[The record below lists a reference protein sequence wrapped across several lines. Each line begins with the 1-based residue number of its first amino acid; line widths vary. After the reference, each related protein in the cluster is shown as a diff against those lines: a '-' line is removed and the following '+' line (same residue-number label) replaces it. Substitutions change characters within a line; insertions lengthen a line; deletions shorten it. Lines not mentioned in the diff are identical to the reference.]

1 MAQVSI
7 SSRSMRQISSPV
19 FTYGITSVHGRVNV
33 VGAQPK
39 HVPLQFMA
47 FDRVQG
53 DYELA
58 DGRVLSVTGK
68 GKGKERKLYADL
80 GDGPVEMVHVGK
92 NRFEG
97 RDRNV
102 RISFDTVGNKQPE
115 LVRVTAPTRG

>member
-1 MAQVSI
+1 
-7 SSRSMRQISSPV
+7 MRTKLLLAASAAL
-19 FTYGITSVHGRVNV
+19 FTLNASAHDIGDGRVNV

-39 HVPLQFMA
+39 HVPLQSMA

-80 GDGPVEMVHVGK
+80 GDGPVELVHVGK
-92 NRFEG
+92 HRFVG
-97 RDRNV
+97 TGKDV
-102 RISFDTVGNKQPE
+102 RISFDAAGNRSPDS
-115 LVRVTAPTRG
+115 VRVTAPARG

>member
-1 MAQVSI
+1 
-7 SSRSMRQISSPV
+7 MRTKLLLAASAALLSLNAGAHDI
-19 FTYGITSVHGRVNV
+19 GNGRVNV

-39 HVPLQFMA
+39 HVPLQSMA

-68 GKGKERKLYADL
+68 GKGKQRKLYADL

-92 NRFEG
+92 NRFVG
-97 RDRNV
+97 AGKDV
-102 RISFDTVGNKQPE
+102 RISFDTGSNRSPDS
-115 LVRVTAPTRG
+115 VRVSAAPTRG